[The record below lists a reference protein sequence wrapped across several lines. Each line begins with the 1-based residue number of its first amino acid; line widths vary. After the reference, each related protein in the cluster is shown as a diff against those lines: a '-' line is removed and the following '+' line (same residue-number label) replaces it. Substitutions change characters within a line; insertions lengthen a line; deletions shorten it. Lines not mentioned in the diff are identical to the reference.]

1 MMTDGFCSSGLY
13 ADIEPS
19 MQSLTL
25 NTWLSN
31 KSYVSVTHNILEEH

>member
-1 MMTDGFCSSGLY
+1 MMTDGFLFILY
-13 ADIEPS
+13 ADVEPS